1 MFRFLTSGESH
12 GPGLTAILEG
22 IPAGLKL
29 SAEDID
35 IHLQRRQGGYGRGG
49 RMKIEK
55 DKVIFRSGVRHGLT
69 LGSPITL
76 EIENKDWQNWQVK
89 MSTTPVD
96 EPVEAVTLVRPGHA
110 DFAGV
115 LKYGHEDI
123 RNVIERSSARE
134 TAARV
139 AVGAVCQT
147 FLRQFGVEIH
157 SHVLSI
163 GPVGDRSSTISRA
176 RYGLWLVESTKDQK
190 EPISLRQ
197 AAKRVGLSHIALI
210 HYRDAKVRSSEKM
223 VDGEQPSE
231 EDQERTALEKPVGGR
246 GASRSAIGNSF
257 SAAYWEQVEQS
268 PVRCGNDE
276 LGTQMINYIQSCK
289 SQGETCGGVFEVV
302 ATGVP
307 IGLGSYSQWDRRLS
321 TRLAMAL
328 MSIPSVKGVE
338 IGAGFEATTLPGSHV
353 HDVIQ
358 WSDEQGWQHLTNNAG
373 GVEGGMSNGA
383 PIVVR
388 AAVKPISTL
397 AHPLSTVD
405 IRTHENVE
413 KGRYERSDVCVVPA
427 GGVVGEA
434 MLAIALTEVWLEK
447 FGGDSMA
454 EILANYSAYVA
465 TTNANPRN

>member
-1 MFRFLTSGESH
+1 M
-12 GPGLTAILEG
+12 
-22 IPAGLKL
+22 PAGLKL

-76 EIENKDWQNWQVK
+76 EIENRDWQNWQTK
-89 MSTTPVD
+89 MSVAPVD
-96 EPVEAVTLVRPGHA
+96 EPIEAVTLVRPGHA
-110 DFAGV
+110 DFAGTI
-115 LKYGHEDI
+115 KYGHEDI

-139 AVGAVCQT
+139 AVGSVCQT

-163 GPVGDRSSTISRA
+163 GPVGSR
-176 RYGLWLVESTKDQK
+176 
-190 EPISLRQ
+190 
-197 AAKRVGLSHIALI
+197 
-210 HYRDAKVRSSEKM
+210 
-223 VDGEQPSE
+223 
-231 EDQERTALEKPVGGR
+231 KP
-246 GASRSAIGNSF
+246 SRSAIGNSF

-268 PVRCGNDE
+268 PVRCGNNE
-276 LGTQMINYIQSCK
+276 LGEQMIAYISSCK
-289 SQGETCGGVFEVV
+289 TQGETCGGVFEVV
-302 ATGVP
+302 ATGIP

-321 TRLAMAL
+321 TKLSMAL

-338 IGAGFEATTLPGSHV
+338 IGGGFETTTMPGSQV

-358 WSDEQGWQHLTNNAG
+358 WSERQGWQHLTNNAG
-373 GVEGGMSNGA
+373 GVEGGISNGA

-397 AHPLSTVD
+397 AHPLPTID
-405 IRTHENVE
+405 IRSHENVD

-427 GGVVGEA
+427 AGVVGEA

-454 EILANYSAYVA
+454 EILANYSTYVA
-465 TTNANPRN
+465 TTGANPPD